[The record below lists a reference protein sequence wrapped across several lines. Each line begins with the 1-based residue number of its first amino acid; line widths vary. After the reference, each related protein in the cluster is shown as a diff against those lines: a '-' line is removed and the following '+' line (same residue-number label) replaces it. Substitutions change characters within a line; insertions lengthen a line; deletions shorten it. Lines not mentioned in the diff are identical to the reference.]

1 LFDVVSEIDDQQSAE
16 FERRVRSGPKERT
29 RSIDSVPV
37 GQLQSADMRL
47 VLISILLCLLF
58 CKVSATQLTFFCQ
71 GSLNIVLKQLCA

>member
-37 GQLQSADMRL
+37 GQLQSADKRS
-47 VLISILLCLLF
+47 VLIS
-58 CKVSATQLTFFCQ
+58 V
-71 GSLNIVLKQLCA
+71 